1 MFVVSCTNIYCS
13 VNMQRND
20 TNRYDWPLAKATCAF
35 SQSSCMLAMSSES
48 KLDDRQRQMLRQEW
62 FSVGMHLLDRTDL
75 PLVGS
80 IATDFQRQLR

>member
-1 MFVVSCTNIYCS
+1 
-13 VNMQRND
+13 
-20 TNRYDWPLAKATCAF
+20 
-35 SQSSCMLAMSSES
+35 MLAMSSES